1 MDSVFPSRYVEK
13 LIDDLAQLPSV
24 GRRTALRLSLY
35 ILKNSPDYPMQLME
49 SLKNVVDNVKYCK
62 ICHNICDDDIC
73 PVCSSHK
80 RDNSML
86 CVIENVRDFIAIEE
100 TNQFNG
106 LYHLLGGVISPL
118 NGIGV
123 EDLNINSLLTRINDN
138 KEIKEIIFALPTTVE
153 GETTSLYLYKLL
165 SNRGLSINTIARGVA
180 FGDELEYT
188 DQITLGRSIVNRVAY
203 QIQK

>member
-1 MDSVFPSRYVEK
+1 
-13 LIDDLAQLPSV
+13 
-24 GRRTALRLSLY
+24 
-35 ILKNSPDYPMQLME
+35 
-49 SLKNVVDNVKYCK
+49 
-62 ICHNICDDDIC
+62 
-73 PVCSSHK
+73 
-80 RDNSML
+80 ML

-188 DQITLGRSIVNRVAY
+188 DQITLGRSIINRVAY